1 MADEHTP
8 ANPDGEPSDATAE
21 IDAGP
26 VEAGAARSGT
36 SRDWIVPAVGLGM
49 VLLSVVVF
57 AGGFL
62 VGRATDDVGQPDM
75 DDVVVM
81 HAERRGF
88 VPRGFTFE
96 DFDRRGPRGRFD
108 DQRPRQ
114 FQDFSSFPEAARD
127 RLCGL
132 LDDGTIPPD
141 APFVDRLKEFCSTD
155 DV

>member
-1 MADEHTP
+1 MTDEHTP

-26 VEAGAARSGT
+26 VEADAARSGT
-36 SRDWIVPAVGLGM
+36 GRDWIVPAVGLGM

-62 VGRATDDVGQPDM
+62 VGRATDNAGQGDQ
-75 DDVVVM
+75 DDVVVVE
-81 HAERRGF
+81 AERCGF

-96 DFDRRGPRGRFD
+96 DFGRRGPQGRFD
-108 DQRPRQ
+108 DQRRRQ
-114 FQDFSSFPEAARD
+114 FQDFGSFPEAARD
-127 RLCGL
+127 RLCDL
-132 LDDGTIPPD
+132 LDNGAIPPV
-141 APFVDRLKEFCSTD
+141 APFVDRLTEFCSTD